1 MKNIVP
7 YLVALIIVA
16 CSAPEPPKSDINSNA
31 MAVDSI
37 QSNQNA
43 SSNKNNT
50 EMSSVLD
57 NNGNNNGNKVDDF
70 RSHWG
75 QMGDSEKQYFINQL
89 NKNMGTSFDFKKINE
104 NPNELFSVISG
115 LQSVMDIGA
124 LRDMVPK
131 SDTKD
136 TFELIQEQ
144 SAGFSVPALDFFAT
158 NKSDRFLVDFEDII
172 AGHPLVGANSPR
184 PHNDAQVYFS
194 NTDSRWVNATQP
206 EDYPPIYAVAD
217 GYVNL
222 PKLSFYNV
230 VDHSNSDPPWWHVAY
245 VFTLRIATDDGSN
258 VEFLYQM
265 EPYMIPDLVGKP
277 KDFYRQFIKVENGQ
291 FVKKGDILGYM
302 YVPALEEMVGN
313 KEASSHIAFSLM
325 KQPSTVFSPS
335 IFSEDV
341 VRQFGNLYRNPSEGW
356 DSKSFGYDWNRAR
369 GLPDSMGWM
378 ISGAENPFSNND
390 VGVLIHDGIKDQ
402 DLGHRAMVKPQ
413 DLGFESDRIL
423 YSEFGW
429 GNTVL
434 RDIEINGDWQLLFA
448 GMGGPMRLTFSMED
462 NGQMRE
468 SKVFELREGQNFRL
482 DHKDKF
488 TGNADKFDISIVDA
502 NSWGW
507 SLAFAD
513 AEASYTV
520 PGTTRDIKSVCP
532 PGCPPSPNP
541 YKLKK

>member
-16 CSAPEPPKSDINSNA
+16 CSAPEPPKSDINSNV

-37 QSNQNA
+37 QSNQNV

-50 EMSSVLD
+50 EMNSALD
-57 NNGNNNGNKVDDF
+57 NNGNNNDDIGDDF

-104 NPNELFSVISG
+104 NPNELFSAISG

-217 GYVNL
+217 G
-222 PKLSFYNV
+222 
-230 VDHSNSDPPWWHVAY
+230 
-245 VFTLRIATDDGSN
+245 
-258 VEFLYQM
+258 
-265 EPYMIPDLVGKP
+265 
-277 KDFYRQFIKVENGQ
+277 
-291 FVKKGDILGYM
+291 
-302 YVPALEEMVGN
+302 
-313 KEASSHIAFSLM
+313 
-325 KQPSTVFSPS
+325 
-335 IFSEDV
+335 
-341 VRQFGNLYRNPSEGW
+341 
-356 DSKSFGYDWNRAR
+356 
-369 GLPDSMGWM
+369 
-378 ISGAENPFSNND
+378 
-390 VGVLIHDGIKDQ
+390 
-402 DLGHRAMVKPQ
+402 
-413 DLGFESDRIL
+413 
-423 YSEFGW
+423 
-429 GNTVL
+429 
-434 RDIEINGDWQLLFA
+434 
-448 GMGGPMRLTFSMED
+448 
-462 NGQMRE
+462 
-468 SKVFELREGQNFRL
+468 
-482 DHKDKF
+482 
-488 TGNADKFDISIVDA
+488 
-502 NSWGW
+502 
-507 SLAFAD
+507 
-513 AEASYTV
+513 
-520 PGTTRDIKSVCP
+520 
-532 PGCPPSPNP
+532 
-541 YKLKK
+541 